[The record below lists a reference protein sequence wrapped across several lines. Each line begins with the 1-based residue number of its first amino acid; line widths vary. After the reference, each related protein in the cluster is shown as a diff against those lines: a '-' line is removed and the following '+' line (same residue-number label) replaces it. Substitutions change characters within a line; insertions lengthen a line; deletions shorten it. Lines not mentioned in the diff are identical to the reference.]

1 MVCGPCRVSSW
12 TASRNRRT
20 GTKAIQDQ
28 GHEPPSIDTG
38 DSASGIAQRYEILSA
53 LGHGGSSLVYKA
65 RDRSSE
71 EIVAIKTFNLP
82 DLDETHLLAFRKE
95 AEAVSALR
103 HDGIASVLDFGQTK
117 SGKPYMV
124 LEFLEGLPLSE
135 LLRETPFL
143 EGDVRLAL
151 LVDVCDALAYA
162 HDNDIAHGNLDSS
175 NVMVIDED
183 GEKAAKVI
191 DFGLAGIQGQKVVD
205 SRNDIRAAGNL
216 INEVLFLTSE
226 SIKVPG
232 KAPGDDVRQR
242 LQRLIERCLNNEAI
256 DDNIDMDSV
265 ARELLEILH
274 EVNPNYGQVH
284 IRSRAGESELRPG
297 TGPAA
302 IIVPTIIT
310 TILLLALSFLVLP
323 EHSKKR
329 QIGDR
334 KIVVE
339 KDIAEEPAATGDT
352 SIDLSGTAFQAADL
366 EKRLGALGGR
376 AVSSLSLSGCN
387 LADTDLTA
395 VLPLLTSLEKV
406 EKLDLSDNPQLSPA
420 ALKGLVAVPGLQTLD
435 LSGTGADPASLES
448 LAEADRLA
456 EVILRGCPSLPEA
469 ELQSLTERV
478 PFKLVF

>member
-1 MVCGPCRVSSW
+1 MCGPCRVSSW

-20 GTKAIQDQ
+20 GTRAIQDQ

-71 EIVAIKTFNLP
+71 EIVAIKTFNIP
-82 DLDETHLLAFRKE
+82 DLDEKQVLAFQKE
-95 AEAVSALR
+95 AEAVSVLR

-124 LEFLEGLPLSE
+124 LEFLDGMALRE

-143 EGDVRLAL
+143 EGDVRVAL

-162 HDNDIAHGNLDSS
+162 HENDIVHGNLNSS
-175 NVMVIDED
+175 NVMIVDED

-191 DFGLAGIQGQKVVD
+191 DFGLAGIQGQTASD
-205 SRNDIRAAGNL
+205 SRSDIRAAGTL
-216 INEVLFLTSE
+216 INEVLFLASE
-226 SIKVPG
+226 YI
-232 KAPGDDVRQR
+232 KAPADDVRQR
-242 LQRLIERCLNNEAI
+242 LQRLIERCLNNDES
-256 DDNIDMDSV
+256 IDMDSV

-274 EVNPNYGQVH
+274 EVNPNYGQD
-284 IRSRAGESELRPG
+284 RKQLQPGGSEPHKG

-323 EHSKKR
+323 EHSKTR
-329 QIGDR
+329 QIKDR
-334 KIVVE
+334 KIV
-339 KDIAEEPAATGDT
+339 IEEPAATGDT

-366 EKRLGALGGR
+366 EKRLGAIGGR
-376 AVSSLSLSGCN
+376 SVTSLNLSGCN
-387 LADTDLTA
+387 LADSDLA
-395 VLPLLTSLEKV
+395 SVLALLSSMENV
-406 EKLDLSDNPQLSPA
+406 ERLYLADNPQLSPTA
-420 ALKGLVAVPGLQTLD
+420 MKDLVSIPGLQILD
-435 LSGTGADPASLES
+435 LSGTGADPALIES
-448 LAEADRLA
+448 LAQLDKLG
-456 EVILRGCPSLPEA
+456 EVTVRNCPALPESD
-469 ELQSLTERV
+469 LQSLTERV